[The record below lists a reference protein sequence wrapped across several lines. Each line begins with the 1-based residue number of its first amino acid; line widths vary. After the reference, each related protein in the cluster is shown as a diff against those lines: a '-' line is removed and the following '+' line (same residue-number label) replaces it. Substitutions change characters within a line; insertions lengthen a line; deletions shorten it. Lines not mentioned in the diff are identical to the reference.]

1 MKYIKSLIKY
11 IVLFLFGGMVYYLIE
26 ILWRGYS
33 HWTMI
38 ILGGLCFVAVGLI
51 NNILPWNMVIE
62 LQALI
67 GAVLITSLEFIVG
80 LIVNVNLGWDIWNYS
95 NVPFNFLG
103 QICLPFSLLWYMLSI
118 IVIFTD
124 DYIRHIFFNEKKPVY
139 KSIFNM

>member
-1 MKYIKSLIKY
+1 MRKTLFKE
-11 IVLFLFGGMVYYLIE
+11 LFLFIFGALTYVNIE
-26 ILWRGYS
+26 IMFRGYS

-38 ILGGLCFVAVGLI
+38 ILGGLCFIVVGLI

-67 GAVLITSLEFIVG
+67 GAVLITSLEFVVG
-80 LIVNVNLGWDIWNYS
+80 LIVNVNLGWDIWDYS

-124 DYIRHIFFNEKKPVY
+124 DYIRYIFFNEKKPVY
-139 KSIFNM
+139 KSIFI

>member
-11 IVLFLFGGMVYYLIE
+11 AVLFFFGGLVYYLIE

-80 LIVNVNLGWDIWNYS
+80 LIVNVNLGWNIWDYS

-139 KSIFNM
+139 KSIFI

>member
-11 IVLFLFGGMVYYLIE
+11 AVLFFFGGLVYYLIE

-80 LIVNVNLGWDIWNYS
+80 LIVNVNLGWDIWDYS

-124 DYIRHIFFNEKKPVY
+124 DYIRHTFFNEKKPVY
-139 KSIFNM
+139 KSIFI

>member
-11 IVLFLFGGMVYYLIE
+11 AVLFFFGGLVYYLIE

-38 ILGGLCFVAVGLI
+38 ILGGFCFVVVGLI

-80 LIVNVNLGWDIWNYS
+80 LIVNVNLGWDIWDYS

-139 KSIFNM
+139 KSIFI

>member
-1 MKYIKSLIKY
+1 MTYVKSVLKY
-11 IVLFLFGGMVYYLIE
+11 VALFLFGGVAYYLIE

-67 GAVLITSLEFIVG
+67 GAILITALEFVVG
-80 LIVNVNLGWDIWNYS
+80 LIVNVNLGWDIWDYS
-95 NVPFNFLG
+95 NVPFNLLG

-118 IVIFTD
+118 VVIFTD
-124 DYIRHIFFNEKKPVY
+124 DYIRYIFFNEKKPVY
-139 KSIFNM
+139 NSIFI

>member
-11 IVLFLFGGMVYYLIE
+11 AVLFFFGGLVYYLIE

-67 GAVLITSLEFIVG
+67 GAVLITSLEFVVG
-80 LIVNVNLGWDIWNYS
+80 LIVNVNLGWDIWDYS

-139 KSIFNM
+139 KSIFI

>member
-11 IVLFLFGGMVYYLIE
+11 IVLFLFGGIVYYLIE

-67 GAVLITSLEFIVG
+67 GAVLITSLEFVVG
-80 LIVNVNLGWDIWNYS
+80 LIVNVNLGWDIWDYS

-124 DYIRHIFFNEKKPVY
+124 DYIRYIFFNEKKPVY
-139 KSIFNM
+139 KSIFI

>member
-11 IVLFLFGGMVYYLIE
+11 AVLFFFGGLVYYLIE

-80 LIVNVNLGWDIWNYS
+80 LIVNVNLGWDIWDYS

-124 DYIRHIFFNEKKPVY
+124 DYIRYIFFNEKKPVY
-139 KSIFNM
+139 KSIFI

>member
-1 MKYIKSLIKY
+1 
-11 IVLFLFGGMVYYLIE
+11 
-26 ILWRGYS
+26 
-33 HWTMI
+33 MI

-80 LIVNVNLGWDIWNYS
+80 LIVNVNLGWDIWDYS

-139 KSIFNM
+139 KSIFI

>member
-11 IVLFLFGGMVYYLIE
+11 VVLFLFGGMVYYLIE

-51 NNILPWNMVIE
+51 NNVLSWNMVIE

-67 GAVLITSLEFIVG
+67 GAVLITSLEFVVG
-80 LIVNVNLGWDIWNYS
+80 LIVNVELGWGIWDYS

-103 QICLPFSLLWYMLSI
+103 QICLPFSLLWYILSI
-118 IVIFTD
+118 IIIFTD
-124 DYIRHIFFNEKKPVY
+124 DYIRYVFFNEKKPVY
-139 KSIFNM
+139 KSIFNR

>member
-11 IVLFLFGGMVYYLIE
+11 AVLFFFGGLVYYLIE

-38 ILGGLCFVAVGLI
+38 ILGGLCFVVVGLI

-67 GAVLITSLEFIVG
+67 GAVLITSLEFVVG
-80 LIVNVNLGWDIWNYS
+80 LIVNVNLGWDIWDYS

-103 QICLPFSLLWYMLSI
+103 QICLPFSLLWYALSI
-118 IVIFTD
+118 VVIFTD

-139 KSIFNM
+139 KSIFI

>member
-11 IVLFLFGGMVYYLIE
+11 AVLFFLGGLVYYLIE

-67 GAVLITSLEFIVG
+67 GAVLITSLEFVVG
-80 LIVNVNLGWDIWNYS
+80 LIVNVNLGWDIWDYS

-139 KSIFNM
+139 KSIFI

>member
-11 IVLFLFGGMVYYLIE
+11 AVLFFFGGLVYYLIE

-67 GAVLITSLEFIVG
+67 GAVLITSLEFVVG
-80 LIVNVNLGWDIWNYS
+80 LIVNVNLGWDIWDYS

-124 DYIRHIFFNEKKPVY
+124 DYIRYIFFNEKKPVY
-139 KSIFNM
+139 KSIFIQ